1 MSKPNQSEPQNEYL
15 NRLSKITRDIVKESA
30 NGDYIYRGEPEH
42 YEEKYNGKV
51 SSTLYRV
58 CSEEFDLGQLDLEVV
73 QKETLDEVRN
83 YIHEQEKTDFE
94 ILTELQ
100 HHGSQT
106 NLIDF
111 TTDYHVA
118 LFFACDGSHDK
129 DGRVILLPKTEEMKT
144 KYRVKQPQNPRNRV
158 MAQKSIFVQPP
169 KGFIDPDDIITIPIP
184 ATLKQW
190 ILIHLRKFQDISTQT
205 IYNDLHG
212 FIKHRNLRTSHEAL
226 FPLVLANIIMENMT
240 ESQTAEERQNQIQE
254 AIELYTTR
262 IQYSPY
268 DVTTYMSQGKCYK
281 KIGNFD
287 LAIETFSKVILLKP
301 DYADAYSN
309 RGMAYDTK
317 SDYDLAIEDFTK
329 AIELN
334 PDYANAY
341 YNRGIAYL
349 KKEEVDLAIE
359 DFDKFIDL
367 HPNYAEAYHYRG
379 LAYDTKG
386 DYDRVI
392 DDFTKAIE
400 LKPNNAIAYFTK
412 AIELKPNNTIAYYSR
427 GVARLHLKEWEN
439 ARADLTTAKDMGLDI
454 IASFQNAYEN
464 VPDFETKHGIQL
476 PEDIT
481 TMLTPQ

>member
-1 MSKPNQSEPQNEYL
+1 MSTPNQSDPQNDYL
-15 NRLSKITRDIVKESA
+15 NRLSKITHDIVKESA
-30 NGDYIYRGEPEH
+30 TCDYIYRGEPEH
-42 YEEKYNGKV
+42 YEEKYNKKV
-51 SSTLYRV
+51 SSTLYRLAPEGV
-58 CSEEFDLGQLDLEVV
+58 DSGQFNLKCAQEEILE
-73 QKETLDEVRN
+73 EARN
-83 YIHEQEKTDFE
+83 YIHEPEKEDFE

-100 HHGSQT
+100 HHGSET

-111 TTDYHVA
+111 TTDYYIA

-226 FPLVLANIIMENMT
+226 FPLVVANIIMENMT

-268 DVTTYMSQGKCYK
+268 DVTTYMSQGKCYEE
-281 KIGNFD
+281 IGKFD
-287 LAIETFSKVILLKP
+287 LAIETFSKAILLRP
-301 DYADAYSN
+301 DYANVYYN

-317 SDYDLAIEDFTK
+317 GDYDFAIEDFTK

-334 PDYANAY
+334 SDYANAY

-386 DYDRVI
+386 DYDFAI
-392 DDFTKAIE
+392 EDFTKAIE
-400 LKPNNAIAYFTK
+400 LNPDEAIF
-412 AIELKPNNTIAYYSR
+412 YYSR
-427 GVARLHLKEWEN
+427 GVARLHLKEWQN
-439 ARADLTTAKDMGLDI
+439 ARADLTTAKDKGMDVIALFQKFCVSV
-454 IASFQNAYEN
+454 ASFEQRNGL
-464 VPDFETKHGIQL
+464 KL
-476 PEDIT
+476 PVDIAE
-481 TMLTPQ
+481 MLTPPSA

>member
-1 MSKPNQSEPQNEYL
+1 MSTPNQSEPQDDYL

-30 NGDYIYRGEPEH
+30 RGDYIYRGEPEH
-42 YEEKYNGKV
+42 YEEKYNKKV
-51 SSTLYRV
+51 SSTLYRLTPEGV
-58 CSEEFDLGQLDLEVV
+58 DSGQFNLKCAQEEIL
-73 QKETLDEVRN
+73 KEAKN
-83 YIHEQEKTDFE
+83 YTHEQEKEDFE

-111 TTDYHVA
+111 TTDYHIA

-129 DGRVILLPKTEEMKT
+129 DGRVILLPKTEEIKT
-144 KYRVKQPQNPRNRV
+144 KYGVKQPQNPRNRV
-158 MAQKSIFVQPP
+158 MAQKSIFVRPP
-169 KGFIDPDDIITIPIP
+169 KGFIDPDDIIIISIP
-184 ATLKQW
+184 ANLKQW

-212 FIKHRNLRTSHEAL
+212 FIRHRDLRTSHEAL
-226 FPLVLANIIMENMT
+226 FPLVVANIIMENMT

-309 RGMAYDTK
+309 RGMAYDIK
-317 SDYDLAIEDFTK
+317 SDYDLAIDDFTK
-329 AIELN
+329 AIDLN
-334 PDYANAY
+334 PDYAETY
-341 YNRGIAYL
+341 Y
-349 KKEEVDLAIE
+349 
-359 DFDKFIDL
+359 
-367 HPNYAEAYHYRG
+367 YRG

-386 DYDRVI
+386 DYDRAI

-400 LKPNNAIAYFTK
+400 LKPNNI
-412 AIELKPNNTIAYYSR
+412 IAYYSR
-427 GVARLHLKEWEN
+427 GVARLHLSEWKK
-439 ARADLTTAKDMGLDI
+439 ARADLTTARDMGVDI
-454 IASFQNAYEN
+454 IATFHYFYES
-464 VPDFETKHGIQL
+464 VSDFEGKHGIQL
-476 PEDIT
+476 PADIAA
-481 TMLTPQ
+481 MLTPQ